1 MTEATRRVGLIG
13 LGNMGLP
20 MARTLEAAGFAVTG
34 FDAAEARRAAF
45 SPSADTVTDLAAGN
59 ETLLLSLP
67 TSEIVEKVVAEA
79 APALAAGSLIIDT
92 STAEPASTRRL
103 QSELAA
109 KGLGYVDAPVSG
121 GPSGARN
128 AHLLVMAGGSPADLD
143 RAEPLLTALSRQV
156 VRCGGPGTGNV
167 TKLVNNLLCAAHLTL
182 AGEALALAEAGG
194 LSPEALLAALN
205 IGSGRSGV
213 TEVNLPRWVLSGDFD
228 SGFSMGLMRKD
239 VGIALKLAK
248 EAGLS
253 PPMAQAAAAI
263 WGESQNAVSDD
274 EDFNR
279 MVTYA
284 KEFSRK

>member
-1 MTEATRRVGLIG
+1 MAQAIRRVGVVG

-20 MARTLEAAGFAVTG
+20 MARTLEAAGFTVTG
-34 FDAAEARRAAF
+34 FDAAEARRKAF
-45 SPSADTVTDLAAGN
+45 APTADSLTDLAAGN
-59 ETLLLSLP
+59 EALLLSLP
-67 TSEIVEKVVAEA
+67 TSAIVERVVAEA
-79 APALAAGSLIIDT
+79 APALAPGSLIVDT

-109 KGLGYVDAPVSG
+109 EGLGFVDAPVSG

-128 AHLLVMAGGSPADLD
+128 AHLLVMAGGRPADLD
-143 RAEPLLTALSRQV
+143 RADPLLVALARQV

-182 AGEALALAEAGG
+182 AGEALALADAGG

-213 TEVNLPRWVLSGDFD
+213 TEVNLPRWVLSDDFN

-239 VGIALKLAK
+239 VGVALKLAE
-248 EAGLS
+248 EAGVS
-253 PPMAQAAAAI
+253 PPLAQAAAAI
-263 WGESQNAVSDD
+263 WNESRDSVADD

-284 KEFSRK
+284 KESSRR